1 MDCGSH
7 QHNKNMDKV
16 LSNKKAIFLFMLPAC
31 VIYLAIMLIPIIST
45 IVLSFCKWNSISPP
59 SFVGF
64 GNYIKLLTN
73 DRVMKIAVKNSLFIV
88 VFSLAT
94 QQTIGLAVAAIL
106 SAKGRKFKNFYK
118 NIYYLPSVIS
128 SAALALL
135 FSFLLNPNMGI
146 NALLAKVGIKGPLWL
161 MDVSWSIPLPLW
173 VIGFIALWQ
182 YMGSNMMLYM
192 AAIAGIPDSYYD
204 AAQIDGA
211 SKSQSFFYITLPL
224 IKPMAKIS
232 ITMSCI
238 GSLKFFDLIYNM
250 TNGGPSHLTEV
261 MATYLYS
268 QAFGSMKFGYASAIS
283 ICIMLMCLIVSGI
296 VNKVMRVDDFSMS

>member
-1 MDCGSH
+1 
-7 QHNKNMDKV
+7 
-16 LSNKKAIFLFMLPAC
+16 
-31 VIYLAIMLIPIIST
+31 
-45 IVLSFCKWNSISPP
+45 
-59 SFVGF
+59 
-64 GNYIKLLTN
+64 
-73 DRVMKIAVKNSLFIV
+73 
-88 VFSLAT
+88 
-94 QQTIGLAVAAIL
+94 
-106 SAKGRKFKNFYK
+106 
-118 NIYYLPSVIS
+118 
-128 SAALALL
+128 
-135 FSFLLNPNMGI
+135 
-146 NALLAKVGIKGPLWL
+146 
-161 MDVSWSIPLPLW
+161 
-173 VIGFIALWQ
+173 
-182 YMGSNMMLYM
+182 MLYM